1 MNNINFAQTIIK
13 SSQNYPNK
21 LAYRDGT
28 DLTYGE
34 LSVRI
39 RQVAKGLVKQG
50 LKPGDHIVLIMED
63 CVDWPAVFLACVYIG
78 VVPLTLST
86 VVSNELF
93 WQISQ
98 FADCKLVISG
108 KNNVVKDNALMPIID
123 RKDVQNF
130 YTTES
135 TDIAPVMR
143 HPDSPVYMGISS
155 GSTGMPKV
163 AVHRHQVFY
172 EMIRIGPLSFGM
184 TGDDTILSIAK
195 MSWGYGLQNSLTYT
209 LGLGATAIVIP
220 ELPSSNVVFDYINR
234 YTPSIVVT
242 SPGIIRRMLATAE
255 DKYLLPSGIKHFHSS
270 SEHTPAAIYD
280 RFLARFGIQLR
291 SSIGMMETCQNYAA
305 DYEGMEHDRGTVG
318 KVLPNCQVKLLDAD
332 GDLVQEGQVGE
343 IYVNTPAAAMYYYK
357 NYEKTK
363 QTFVGNWV
371 RTGDCGY
378 WNEKGNLVFSG
389 RTDDI
394 FKVNDLIVSPVAIEA
409 EIVADPTVDQAV
421 VTGVKNLNDVTEVHA
436 FIVPK
441 DSFDLSTFNLALSK
455 KLFPHQ
461 MPKRVH
467 LVDAI
472 PETMTNKKD
481 RKNAVNLIS

>member
-1 MNNINFAQTIIK
+1 MNKINFAQTIIEQ
-13 SSQNYPNK
+13 SRNYPDK

-39 RQVAKGLVKQG
+39 QQVARGLVQQN
-50 LKPGDHIVLIMED
+50 LQPGDHIALIMED
-63 CVDWPAVFLACVYIG
+63 CIDWPITFLACVYIG
-78 VVPLTLST
+78 VVPLNLST
-86 VVSNELF
+86 VVGNELF

-98 FADCKLVISG
+98 FADCKLVVSG
-108 KNNVVKDNALMPIID
+108 KNNIVKDNAPMPIIE
-123 RKDVQNF
+123 RKDIQNF
-130 YTTES
+130 YSEEPG
-135 TDIAPVMR
+135 DITPVMQ

-172 EMIRIGPLSFGM
+172 EMIKIGPVGFGM
-184 TGDDTILSIAK
+184 TGDDTILSVAK
-195 MSWGYGLQNSLTYT
+195 MSWGYGLQNSVTFA
-209 LGLGATAIVIP
+209 LGLGATAIIIP
-220 ELPSSNVVFDYINR
+220 DLPSSNVVFEYINR
-234 YTPSIVVT
+234 YTPTIVVT
-242 SPGIIRRMLATAE
+242 SPGIIRRMLSTSE
-255 DKYLLPSGIKHFHSS
+255 DKYFLPTGIKHFHSS

-280 RFLARFGIQLR
+280 RFLDRFGIQLR
-291 SSIGMMETCQNYAA
+291 SSLGMLETCHNYAA
-305 DYEGMEHDRGTVG
+305 DYLEHDRGTVG
-318 KVLPNCQVKLLDAD
+318 QILPNCQVKIIDPD
-332 GDLVQEGQVGE
+332 GNTCQKNQVGE
-343 IYVNTPAAAMYYYK
+343 IYANTPAAAMYYYK

-363 QTFVGNWV
+363 QTFVGTWV

-378 WNEKGNLVFSG
+378 WNDKGNLVFSG

-409 EIVADPTVDQAV
+409 EIISDVTVDQVV
-421 VTGVKNLNDVTEVHA
+421 VTGIKNLNDVKEVHA

-441 DSFDLSTFNLALSK
+441 DTFDLSTFNSTLSK

-461 MPKRVH
+461 IPKRVH
-467 LVDAI
+467 IVESI

-481 RKNAVNLIS
+481 RKNVVNLIS